1 MEKVRFTEEKA
12 TMLATLYG
20 RALDARGDRPIL
32 GDKAA
37 DEAVKQIDYDFAS
50 LGVDEQLGLTV
61 ALRAKPM
68 DKWAAA
74 FLREHP
80 DATVVQLGCG
90 MDSRVYRVDPPPSV
104 RWFDVDYPEVVDLR
118 ARIYPARDG
127 YRTIGSS
134 VTDFSWIDEI
144 PSDKPGLVIAEGLT
158 MYLQPSE
165 GEELLRRLIAHFPQG
180 GEMVFDT
187 FSRLGIKLQKLN
199 PVVRKAGAT
208 LYWGIDEISELERLG
223 LTLVSK
229 LDSTDYATPE
239 VKDRLSG
246 SLRAQLW
253 VAGLFPAF
261 KKMGR
266 ILRFRFGPR
275 E

>member
-20 RALDARGDRPIL
+20 RALDARGERPIL

-50 LGVDEQLGLTV
+50 LGVNADMGLTV

-68 DKWAAA
+68 DDWAAS

-90 MDSRVYRVDPPPSV
+90 MDSRVYRVDPPPTV

-118 ARIYPARDG
+118 ARIYPERDG

-134 VTDFSWIDEI
+134 VTDFGWIDEI

-158 MYLQPSE
+158 MYLRPSE

-180 GEMVFDT
+180 GEMVFDI

-199 PVVRKAGAT
+199 PVVRKANAT

-246 SLRAQLW
+246 SMRAQLW
-253 VAGLFPAF
+253 FAGMFPAF

-266 ILRFRFGPR
+266 ILRMRF
-275 E
+275 

>member
-20 RALDARGDRPIL
+20 RALDARSDRPIL

-37 DEAVKQIDYDFAS
+37 DEAVKQIDYDFGS
-50 LGVDEQLGLTV
+50 LGVTADMGLTV
-61 ALRAKPM
+61 AMRAKPM
-68 DKWAAA
+68 DDWASE
-74 FLREHP
+74 FLRKHP

-118 ARIYPARDG
+118 ARIYPERDG

-134 VTDFSWIDEI
+134 VTDFAWIDEI

-158 MYLQPSE
+158 MYLRPSE

-199 PVVRKAGAT
+199 PVVRKAKAT

-223 LTLVSK
+223 LTLVSG

-239 VKDRLSG
+239 VKDRISG
-246 SLRAQLW
+246 SMRAQLW
-253 VAGLFPAF
+253 IAGLFPAF

-266 ILRFRFGPR
+266 ILRFRF
-275 E
+275 

>member
-32 GDKAA
+32 GDTAA
-37 DEAVKQIDYDFAS
+37 DEAVKQIDYDFGS
-50 LGVDEQLGLTV
+50 LGVDGQLALTV

-68 DKWAAA
+68 DDWAAA
-74 FLREHP
+74 FLWDHP
-80 DATVVQLGCG
+80 DATVVHLGCG
-90 MDSRVYRVDPPPSV
+90 MDSRVYRLDPPPAV

-118 ARIYPARDG
+118 GRIYPAREG

-144 PSDKPGLVIAEGLT
+144 PTDKPGLVIAEGLT

-208 LYWGIDEISELERLG
+208 LYWGIDSVSELERLG

-229 LDSTDYATPE
+229 LDSTDFATPE

-246 SLRAQLW
+246 SMRAQLW
-253 VAGLFPAF
+253 FAGLFPAF
-261 KKMGR
+261 RKMGR
-266 ILRFRFGPR
+266 ILRFRF
-275 E
+275 

>member
-20 RALDARGDRPIL
+20 RALDARSERPIL

-37 DEAVKQIDYDFAS
+37 DEAVKQIDYDFRS
-50 LGVDEQLGLTV
+50 LGVNEALGLTV
-61 ALRAKPM
+61 ALRARPM
-68 DKWAAA
+68 DDWTTA
-74 FLREHP
+74 FLWDHP

-90 MDSRVYRVDPPPSV
+90 MDSRVYRVDPPASV
-104 RWFDVDYPEVVDLR
+104 HWFDVDYPEVVELR
-118 ARIYPARDG
+118 RKIYPSREG
-127 YRTIGSS
+127 YRQIGSS
-134 VTDFSWIDEI
+134 VTDFAWLERI

-180 GEMVFDT
+180 GEMIFDT

-229 LDSTDYATPE
+229 LDSTDYATPD
-239 VKDRLSG
+239 VKDRLSASMRG
-246 SLRAQLW
+246 QLW
-253 VAGLFPAF
+253 FAGLFPAF

-266 ILRFRFGPR
+266 ILRFRF
-275 E
+275 

>member
-20 RALDARGDRPIL
+20 RALDARSERPIL

-37 DEAVKQIDYDFAS
+37 DEAVKQIDYDFGS
-50 LGVDEQLGLTV
+50 LGVDGQLGLTV

-68 DKWAAA
+68 DDWATA
-74 FLREHP
+74 FLWDHP

-118 ARIYPARDG
+118 GRIYPDREG

-134 VTDFSWIDEI
+134 VTDFEWIDEI

-158 MYLQPSE
+158 MYLRPSE

-199 PVVRKAGAT
+199 PVVRKAKAT

-239 VKDRLSG
+239 VKDLLSP
-246 SLRAQLW
+246 SMRAQLW
-253 VAGLFPAF
+253 FAGLFPAF

-266 ILRFRFGPR
+266 ILRFRF
-275 E
+275 

>member
-1 MEKVRFTEEKA
+1 VEKVRFTEEKA

-20 RALDARGDRPIL
+20 RALDARSDRPLL
-32 GDKAA
+32 GDQAA
-37 DEAVKQIDYDFAS
+37 DEAVKQIDYDFS
-50 LGVDEQLGLTV
+50 KLGVTEDMGLTV

-68 DKWAAA
+68 DEWSAD
-74 FLREHP
+74 FLRKHP

-104 RWFDVDYPEVVDLR
+104 RWFDVDYPDVVDLR
-118 ARIYPARDG
+118 GRIYPDREG

-134 VTDFSWIDEI
+134 VTDFGWIDEI

-158 MYLQPSE
+158 MYLRPSE

-180 GEMVFDT
+180 GEMVFDI

-199 PVVRKAGAT
+199 PVVRKANAT
-208 LYWGIDEISELERLG
+208 LYWGVDEISELERLG

-229 LDSTDYATPE
+229 LDATDYATPE
-239 VKDRLSG
+239 AKERLSA
-246 SLRAQLW
+246 SMRAQLW
-253 VAGLFPAF
+253 LVGLIPGF

-266 ILRFRFGPR
+266 ILRFRF
-275 E
+275 

>member
-20 RALDARGDRPIL
+20 RALDARSDRPIL

-37 DEAVKQIDYDFAS
+37 DEAVKQIDYDFGS
-50 LGVDEQLGLTV
+50 LGVTADMGLTV

-68 DKWAAA
+68 DDWTSE
-74 FLREHP
+74 FLKEHP

-118 ARIYPARDG
+118 ARIYPERDG

-134 VTDFSWIDEI
+134 VTDFAWIDEI

-158 MYLQPSE
+158 MYLRPSE

-199 PVVRKAGAT
+199 PVVRKAKAT

-223 LTLVSK
+223 LTLVSG

-239 VKDRLSG
+239 VKERIST
-246 SLRAQLW
+246 SMRAQLW

-266 ILRFRFGPR
+266 ILRFRF
-275 E
+275 

>member
-20 RALDARGDRPIL
+20 RALDARSERPIL
-32 GDKAA
+32 GDTAA

-50 LGVDEQLGLTV
+50 LGVDGQLGLTV

-68 DKWAAA
+68 DDWAAS

-90 MDSRVYRVDPPPSV
+90 MDSRVYRLDPPPSV

-118 ARIYPARDG
+118 GRIYPARDG

-134 VTDFSWIDEI
+134 VTDFAWIDDI
-144 PSDKPGLVIAEGLT
+144 PADKPGLVIAEGLT
-158 MYLQPSE
+158 MYLRPSE

-199 PVVRKAGAT
+199 PVIRKAGAT

-239 VKDRLSG
+239 VKDLLSPSMRG
-246 SLRAQLW
+246 QLW
-253 VAGLFPAF
+253 FAGLFPAF
-261 KKMGR
+261 RKMGR
-266 ILRFRFGPR
+266 ILRFRF
-275 E
+275 